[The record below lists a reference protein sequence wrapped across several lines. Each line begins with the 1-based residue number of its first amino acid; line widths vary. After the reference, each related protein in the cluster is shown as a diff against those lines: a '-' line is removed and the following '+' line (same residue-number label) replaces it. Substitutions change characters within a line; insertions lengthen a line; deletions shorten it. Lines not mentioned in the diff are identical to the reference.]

1 VTNDETMSELLKIYP
16 KSPGLTLEQAKET
29 YQKIQEFKNALDP
42 DGVAIYP
49 NWPDKTKANWP
60 RKSK

>member
-1 VTNDETMSELLKIYP
+1 MTNDLNIKFP
-16 KSPGLTLEQAKET
+16 KAPGLTLEQAKEVDK
-29 YQKIQEFKNALDP
+29 KIQEFKKDLDP

-49 NWPDKTKANWP
+49 NWPDKTKASWP

>member
-1 VTNDETMSELLKIYP
+1 MTNDLNIKFP
-16 KSPGLTLEQAKET
+16 KAPGLTLEQAKEVDK
-29 YQKIQEFKNALDP
+29 KIQEFKKDLDP

-49 NWPDKTKANWP
+49 NWPDKTKAIWP